1 MGAQTGEACCSGRSL
16 LAASPFELE
25 FAGALTPSLGS
36 GGTAYQCEGVSH
48 LTLSTPLCVCV
59 CAQSCPTLCDP
70 MDCSLPGSSVRGG
83 FQARILEWVAIPF
96 SRGSS

>member
-25 FAGALTPSLGS
+25 FAGALTPNLGS

-59 CAQSCPTLCDP
+59 CSVVSD
-70 MDCSLPGSSVRGG
+70 SL
-83 FQARILEWVAIPF
+83 
-96 SRGSS
+96 